1 MFGDNHNCI
10 FTVRGYDCRAFL
22 FMRETRRK
30 ERNYNMKKFLSIL
43 LSVVMAVTTMSAL
56 AVSASAIDLFP
67 DAVTAKSGKEVDIT
81 MSKGAKKQYKIT
93 VSKKG
98 KLDLKIVHTSDRVEF
113 KLYDAE
119 GGEIEATS
127 CEAKT
132 GTCYTSSCMAYRDS
146 SAGLFSGSFTYNLTK
161 GTYYIQLYNP
171 FGGEASFTP
180 TYPSASSSEKSVSYL
195 SATLKKGSTLQLGAV
210 LSDGK
215 AGTAE
220 WSSSKSSVAAVS
232 SKGKITAKAK
242 GTAVITAKVGS
253 STVKIQIKVTE

>member
-30 ERNYNMKKFLSIL
+30 ERIYNMKKFLSIL
-43 LSVVMAVTTMSAL
+43 LSLAVAVTAMTAF
-56 AVSASAIDLFP
+56 AVTASAIDLFP
-67 DAVTAKSGKEVDIT
+67 DAVTAKSGKEVEKT
-81 MSKGAKKQYKIT
+81 MSSMSTKTYKFS

-98 KLDLKIVHTSDRVEF
+98 TLEIKVTHTSSQYVTFVLKDS
-113 KLYDAE
+113 D
-119 GGEIEATS
+119 GGVIGAS
-127 CEAKT
+127 NSEAKA
-132 GTCYTSSCMAYRDS
+132 GYWDRSAAYPRD
-146 SAGLFSGSFTYNLTK
+146 GVFSGYKTYNLTK
-161 GTYYIQLYNP
+161 GTYYLEVYSSN
-171 FGGEASFTP
+171 GGLVSFTP
-180 TYPSASSSEKSVSYL
+180 TYPSTASTEKRVSYL
-195 SATLKKGSTLQLGAV
+195 SATLEKGSTLQLGAV

-220 WSSSKSSVAAVS
+220 WSSSKSSVASVT

-253 STVKIQIKVTE
+253 STVKIQIKVTA

>member
-30 ERNYNMKKFLSIL
+30 ERIYNMKKFLSIL
-43 LSVVMAVTTMSAL
+43 LSLAVAVTAMTAF
-56 AVSASAIDLFP
+56 AVTASAISLFP
-67 DAVTAKSGKEVDIT
+67 DAVTAKSGKEVEKT
-81 MSKGAKKQYKIT
+81 MSSMSTKTYKFS

-98 KLDLKIVHTSDRVEF
+98 TLEIKVTHTSSQYVTFQLKDS
-113 KLYDAE
+113 D
-119 GGEIEATS
+119 GGVIGAS
-127 CEAKT
+127 NSEAKA
-132 GTCYTSSCMAYRDS
+132 GYWDGRAAYPRD
-146 SAGLFSGSFTYNLTK
+146 GVFSGYKTYNLTK
-161 GTYYIQLYNP
+161 GTYYLEVYSSD
-171 FGGEASFTP
+171 GGLVSFTP
-180 TYPSASSSEKSVSYL
+180 TYPSSASTEKKVSYL

-232 SKGKITAKAK
+232 SKGNITAKAK

-253 STVKIQIKVTE
+253 STVKIQIKVTA